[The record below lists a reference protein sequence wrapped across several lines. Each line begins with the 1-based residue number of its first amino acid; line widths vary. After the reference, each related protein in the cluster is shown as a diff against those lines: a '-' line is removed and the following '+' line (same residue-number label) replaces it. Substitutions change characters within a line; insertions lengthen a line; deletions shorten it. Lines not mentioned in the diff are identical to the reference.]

1 MGMEIERKF
10 TVKQLPEELDR
21 YRYHIIEQAYL
32 TDDPVIR
39 VRREDESYY
48 MTYKGVGGDNTSLAH
63 EEYNLKLT
71 KEAYDFLA
79 SKTEGTVNGRVVSK
93 FDEVKC
99 LPDSIEELKAQ
110 YNCIGKP
117 HNLSP
122 KYWIGVD
129 AKTAPDDL
137 LQELTKHSYEIV
149 KAKYNKYE

>member
-1 MGMEIERKF
+1 MNIEDYREYCLSLGEDVEEKLPF
-10 TVKQLPEELDR
+10 TAFK
-21 YRYHIIEQAYL
+21 YAG
-32 TDDPVIR
+32 
-39 VRREDESYY
+39 
-48 MTYKGVGGDNTSLAH
+48 GVLVF
-63 EEYNLKLT
+63 Y
-71 KEAYDFLA
+71 
-79 SKTEGTVNGRVVSK
+79 VNGHMFSFFDCDNFSVITLKFLNNENHQVHLNQRQKAEGIVNDRVVSE

-99 LPDSIEELKAQ
+99 LPDSIEELKTQ

-149 KAKYNKYE
+149 KAKYKKHE